1 MWKTKLQYSFIPN
14 VALNFGLTIRITNP
28 ILDSIIKGIIIHSFN
43 LAGSFGSFYRF
54 TFKYDYLPFDR
65 RVIIV

>member
-1 MWKTKLQYSFIPN
+1 MWFY
-14 VALNFGLTIRITNP
+14 VFGLTIRITNP

-43 LAGSFGSFYRF
+43 LADSFGSFYWF